1 MNSIIDDLLRLS
13 RIEAIEDE
21 DAFTLST
28 QKLLP
33 IIEGSVE
40 DIREN
45 IKKYGIKVVIE
56 CSKDIYAKIDSQ
68 LMREALI
75 NLLENAIKYGVDNLL

>member
-1 MNSIIDDLLRLS
+1 MLL
-13 RIEAIEDE
+13 
-21 DAFTLST
+21 
-28 QKLLP
+28 
-33 IIEGSVE
+33 VE

-45 IKKYGIKVVIE
+45 IKKYGIKVIIE

-75 NLLENAIKYGVDNLL
+75 KLLEN